1 MGKLLMILH
10 VAMHEAIDSFSQKD
24 YLGGGSW
31 LCLGLRAGQ
40 KAISGSVQGDLG
52 RHSLFGGRLEAELH
66 NMARRNDP
74 VSDGMTTATVQIVMS
89 VCGALAAA
97 PTMLHYDVDTNG
109 KRHSESMSTMCDFP
123 QRCCHRDDEDMRN
136 TSREV

>member
-1 MGKLLMILH
+1 MK
-10 VAMHEAIDSFSQKD
+10 
-24 YLGGGSW
+24 
-31 LCLGLRAGQ
+31 
-40 KAISGSVQGDLG
+40 G

-97 PTMLHYDVDTNG
+97 PTMVRWT
-109 KRHSESMSTMCDFP
+109 
-123 QRCCHRDDEDMRN
+123 
-136 TSREV
+136 